1 MWGNVTRIYWVSLER
16 KQKQNKFDVIQLK
29 KESQDNQI
37 NKNKISEE

>member
-1 MWGNVTRIYWVSLER
+1 MNIYGWIYWVSLER